1 MIYKLHCIF
10 TVKLRLILYIM
21 MHVYAIR
28 LGEWFILV
36 WIGYLMPLIEILI
49 ETIRLLFMFDG
60 GFRDLHPQLLDS
72 LSSWNSS
79 SRLEVKLEASWG
91 SLYEFKIFWA
101 DLLNGRSWPGQ
112 ADPLVRFGHFRQ
124 DVCYHLLN
132 GKTQTLFIWNLKSW
146 NFEISTSP
154 SDSVH
159 QIRLLKWVRK
169 SKKWPHMK
177 WRSDFWIL
185 CFETLTHPCVKN
197 CNCKLKLIEK

>member
-1 MIYKLHCIF
+1 MIYKLHCIL
-10 TVKLRLILYIM
+10 TVKLRWILYIIV
-21 MHVYAIR
+21 HVYAIR

-132 GKTQTLFIWNLKSW
+132 GKTQTLFLWNLKSW

-154 SDSVH
+154 SDSFAKMSPKIEKLPHV
-159 QIRLLKWVRK
+159 K
-169 SKKWPHMK
+169 SRPV
-177 WRSDFWIL
+177 FWIW
-185 CFETLTHPCVKN
+185 CIRF
-197 CNCKLKLIEK
+197 